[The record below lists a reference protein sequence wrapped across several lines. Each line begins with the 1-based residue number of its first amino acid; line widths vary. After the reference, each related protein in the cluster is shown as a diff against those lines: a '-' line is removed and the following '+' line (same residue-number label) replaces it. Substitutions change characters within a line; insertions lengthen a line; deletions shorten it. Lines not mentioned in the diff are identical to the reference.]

1 VTETLAVASESA
13 RRVRENIGFAIAY
26 NTIAVPL
33 AMLGLATPPL
43 AAAAMSGSS
52 LAVVGNALRL
62 SRRRA

>member
-1 VTETLAVASESA
+1 MTETLAVASDSA
-13 RRVRENIGFAIAY
+13 RRVRENIGLAIAY
-26 NTIAVPL
+26 NAIAVPL
-33 AMLGLATPPL
+33 AMLGLVTPPL